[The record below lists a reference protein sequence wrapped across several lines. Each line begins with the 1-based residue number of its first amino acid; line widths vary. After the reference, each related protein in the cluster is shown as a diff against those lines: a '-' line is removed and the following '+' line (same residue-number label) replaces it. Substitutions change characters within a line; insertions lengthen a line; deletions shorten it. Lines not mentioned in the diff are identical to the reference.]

1 MNKLRIKTRTQ
12 QRPQAIWGTLVPAAI
27 NFVSGLITSSQQA
40 KAQKKAIE
48 AQQQLAQQQL
58 DISNQNQLAST
69 LNNYASAE
77 SSYKDNDYNLK
88 YRAGGVKR
96 LGSKRISITDGG
108 SAKRIGNNTFLLR
121 GGSHEDINETGQTG
135 IGINVGGN
143 EIEAEGGEVAQRKGN
158 SLRIFSAQ
166 PILNGISPA
175 QAVAAGA
182 NKNAVFNAQQRFKR
196 INGLK
201 DDGNKAKLG
210 TQDYVNAAKVV
221 GSYLPIVGTL
231 EDAYELYQHPSLE
244 QAGWT
249 ALGAASDVLG
259 GRAIVKGLKAAR
271 LASKAYKANKNILA
285 ARQMIN
291 AKNYR
296 NGQILKG
303 TIVPGADNVAQRNIV
318 EPLKKRCGGRVKADL
333 GIHATSTNP
342 IASSFFNS
350 SLANWSRKNR
360 NTNPI
365 ASALYESGL
374 FDKSAYRQMQ
384 KDIYKFT
391 GLGDD
396 PDNPEKNQAVMTPA
410 FSSSSTRVLSQLAK
424 SPEAEE
430 YVIKQVLG
438 LPSQSMI
445 AAREAESA
453 ASAARRNYNIARMQA
468 ANAEA
473 RFDPLM
479 NQVRYSNGQPIIVNT
494 HGGYGASKAI
504 SQAAHNMTKGLNPMA
519 YAKAAPI
526 NAGKRAADFARR
538 LGSNLRNGFEK
549 DGSIR
554 PWVWNTLIGAA
565 GADVAAGYGVYKDR
579 QANNKSQPKAQPKAQ
594 LDAYD
599 KPISPYI
606 ARRDSTTQAQPKS
619 QTKRTTPA
627 AKAKATA
634 APVQA
639 KAQPKAPVVPAA
651 IARRDTTSKD
661 TARTYVASQYQKNDS
676 TSKASVA
683 KPVAQ
688 KLYGLNNN
696 ETKTIN
702 GQTYVRRGNSVYN
715 ITTKVRYDYANGKYT
730 GNHKVYGVGDY
741 SKVGKNFNE
750 AFDAARAAGASQ
762 FKYNAGKYNQYT
774 TKKETDAKKEA
785 LNRKVGASRVAKRL
799 GGSTIPPV
807 GRRKYVWGD
816 EANPW
821 DKYKT
826 PDYGG
831 AAPWQM
837 SNTYDVTYPYA
848 ITDTDLPVVNVTA
861 NKTTNTPTKTTS
873 SSTKTTSLN
882 GSVPYYGRQS
892 SFKPA
897 AQDYI
902 GLGIDTLAALGS
914 GMFTRAAYN
923 NMNFDYKLPDYVDES
938 PVAFDTT
945 YHNEAQRA
953 NVERNRINSRYDIG
967 NNTSSAQAALNRM
980 QQVDTNALMETNKLL
995 DEKSNK
1001 EVELRN
1007 QNAAN
1012 EQAVRARNAAARNQY
1027 YQNVAQIKNAA
1038 IEAKNN
1044 VALAKAQSLSSDL
1057 SGLSQAWSNFAGSVE
1072 NRYNTRQNEAIIAA
1086 TSKEPNVL
1094 SNAIQFGYQFS
1105 PEVLAGIYNNT
1116 DNEQLKRLAL
1126 TQLSNSDRR
1135 KWGIK

>member
-27 NFVSGLITSSQQA
+27 NFVGGLISSSQQA

-108 SAKRIGNNTFLLR
+108 SARRIGNNTFLLR

-196 INGLK
+196 VNGLK
-201 DDGNKAKLG
+201 DDGNKAKWG
-210 TQDYVNAAKVV
+210 TQDYINAAKVV
-221 GSYLPIVGTL
+221 SSYLPVVGTL

-249 ALGAASDVLG
+249 ALGAASDVFG

-285 ARQMIN
+285 ARRMID

-296 NGQILKG
+296 NAQIMQG
-303 TIVPGADNVAQRNIV
+303 TVVPGADNVIQRNVV
-318 EPLKKRCGGRVKADL
+318 EPLKKRYGGRVKADL
-333 GIHATSTNP
+333 AIQDKGNFNP
-342 IASSFFNS
+342 LNYVVTKGFSPLTKWVRS
-350 SLANWSRKNR
+350 NR
-360 NTNPI
+360 NNNI
-365 ASALYESGL
+365 VASVLYESGL
-374 FDKSAYRQMQ
+374 FDKYAYKNMLR
-384 KDIYKFT
+384 DIHNLT
-391 GLGDD
+391 GLGVD
-396 PDNPEKNQAVMTPA
+396 PDNPEQNQAVMTPA
-410 FSSSSTRVLSQLAK
+410 YTSSSTRVLSQLAK
-424 SPEAEE
+424 TAAEE
-430 YVIKQVLG
+430 PYIAKQVLG
-438 LPSQSMI
+438 LPSTI
-445 AAREAESA
+445 ATREAESA
-453 ASAARRNYNIARMQA
+453 ASVARRNYNIARMQA

-479 NQVRYSNGQPIIVNT
+479 NQVRYSNGQPIIVDT
-494 HGGYGASKAI
+494 HGGYGSAKQI
-504 SQAAHNMTKGLNPMA
+504 SQAAHNMTSGTNPMA
-519 YAKAAPI
+519 YAKAAKI
-526 NAGKRAADFARR
+526 NVGKRAADFARR
-538 LGSNLRNGFEK
+538 LGSNMRNGFEK

-565 GADVAAGYGVYKDR
+565 GADVAAGYGAYKDR
-579 QANNKSQPKAQPKAQ
+579 QANKAKAQAQ
-594 LDAYD
+594 LDANG

-606 ARRDSTTQAQPKS
+606 ARQDSTTQAQPKA
-619 QTKRTTPA
+619 QTKQTAPA
-627 AKAKATA
+627 AKAKATT
-634 APVQA
+634 
-639 KAQPKAPVVPAA
+639 KAQAVSDT
-651 IARRDTTSKD
+651 IARRDTTSRD
-661 TARTYVASQYQKNDS
+661 TTRNYAVSQYQKNDS
-676 TSKASVA
+676 ISRASVA

-702 GQTYVRRGNSVYN
+702 GQVYVRKGNSVYN
-715 ITTKVRYDYANGKYT
+715 TTTKVRYDYANGKYT

-785 LNRKVGASRVAKRL
+785 LNRKVGAGRVAKRL
-799 GGSTIPPV
+799 GGNTIPPV
-807 GRRKYVWGD
+807 GRRRYEWGD

-831 AAPWQM
+831 TAPWQI
-837 SNTYDVTYPYA
+837 SNKYDVTYPYA
-848 ITDTDLPVVNVTA
+848 ITDYDLPITTVTA
-861 NKTTNTPTKTTS
+861 KKKAANVNTTTPTKVVTQPAAS
-873 SSTKTTSLN
+873 SNIKTNTK
-882 GSVPYYGRQS
+882 VPYYGRQS
-892 SFKPA
+892 SFKPTT
-897 AQDYI
+897 QDYI

-938 PVAFDTT
+938 PVAFDTI

-1027 YQNVAQIKNAA
+1027 YQNVAQIKNSA

-1086 TSKEPNVL
+1086 TSKEPAVL

-1126 TQLSNSDRR
+1126 TRLSNSDRR
-1135 KWGIK
+1135 KYKIK

>member
-12 QRPQAIWGTLVPAAI
+12 QRPQALWGTLVPAAI

-196 INGLK
+196 VNGLK
-201 DDGNKAKLG
+201 DDGNKAKWG

-296 NGQILKG
+296 NAQILKG

-333 GIHATSTNP
+333 GIQAKSSNP

-410 FSSSSTRVLSQLAK
+410 FNSSSTRVLSQLAK

-468 ANAEA
+468 ANANA
-473 RFDPLM
+473 RFYENYKPTG
-479 NQVRYSNGQPIIVNT
+479 V
-494 HGGYGASKAI
+494 AEAI
-504 SQAAHNMTKGLNPMA
+504 GRAARNMTNGSNPMA

-554 PWVWNTLIGAA
+554 PWLWNTLIGAA

-579 QANNKSQPKAQPKAQ
+579 QANNKSQVKAQPKAQ
-594 LDAYD
+594 LDAYG

-606 ARRDSTTQAQPKS
+606 ARQDSSTQVQLKAKT
-619 QTKRTTPA
+619 QTKQATPA

-639 KAQPKAPVVPAA
+639 KAPAKAPVVPAA

-715 ITTKVRYDYANGKYT
+715 TTTKVRYDYANGKYT

-774 TKKETDAKKEA
+774 TKKKTDAKKEA

-831 AAPWQM
+831 TDPWQI
-837 SNTYDVTYPYA
+837 NNKYDVTIPYA
-848 ITDTDLPVVNVTA
+848 ITDYDLPITTVTA
-861 NKTTNTPTKTTS
+861 KKKAANVNTTTPSNVVTQPAASSNIKTNTK
-873 SSTKTTSLN
+873 
-882 GSVPYYGRQS
+882 VPYYGRQS

-897 AQDYI
+897 TQDYI

-923 NMNFDYKLPDYVDES
+923 NMNFDYNLPNYVDES

-1086 TSKEPNVL
+1086 TSKEPAVL

-1116 DNEQLKRLAL
+1116 DNKQLKRLAL
-1126 TQLSNSDRR
+1126 TRLSNSDRR
-1135 KWGIK
+1135 KYKIK